1 MAKKKHNQNKHS
13 SSKKSSNKKGD
24 PFQSKLE
31 FRVRDS
37 YRERTK
43 TIRHDV
49 SLTPD
54 IREGLDYDPIRQKRR
69 IQATIAT
76 MEEVKRRV
84 QHLCPD
90 VPDIYSTEEEWIEIN
105 AFPSP
110 AYDFEE
116 RYTFSALGS
125 AIWIL
130 DQIREA
136 NRMKDLED
144 VLPITELVDEI
155 KYPPIWDPCHGTD
168 MIYNVM
174 SAILHRNDPD
184 TPNAQFISENERFQR
199 FYMTTALAEG
209 RVSQEWVKRKN
220 FDSILAL
227 IPEEVIASAED
238 IYQEK
243 YWDFVT
249 RYFRTRQVVCKMDVQ
264 LKAEIDD
271 FEQRSKDTLLELQE
285 GNHGIA
291 RSLTT
296 PSIHPL
302 LAMNPEKIELPV
314 QYAATDYQQMLA
326 KVQSIDI
333 ERVRLESREADLSDM
348 LDSFG
353 KEMWAISSKPYAYM
367 ERKYGKEIADIWKD
381 FEITEPYAMCF
392 AFMSLL
398 DKGSDL
404 PWCYCAGV
412 NLHASYA
419 SLLPWPRMKFNPYN
433 DGIWYHYEE
442 NQEGFLVGPSEEA
455 LPKKIRIP
463 EFDDWTKLQ
472 FEDKMSEEP
481 DDVEKFNIS
490 HVMYE
495 LTGCLMPRKMDRYT
509 PALKILDRYGIRGK
523 KALPLL
529 YCASVLGEA
538 RHRSTFSLLQQLLES
553 MQVEREEDASQE
565 QSVDALQDQIKA
577 LKAEVKRLKEIS
589 YESGREVQAA
599 HDRYES
605 LAQKAAN
612 DAQELHDLRELLF
625 NQQND
630 LLDEPAGTTELIFP
644 YRTDKRIVVFG
655 GHDSWVKEMKQ
666 KFPDIRFID
675 KGMLPNADLIRHSD
689 EIWIQTNALAH
700 KHFYRIIDEVRKNSI
715 PLRYFTFAGVSKCAE
730 QLVRSIEHA

>member
-1 MAKKKHNQNKHS
+1 
-13 SSKKSSNKKGD
+13 
-24 PFQSKLE
+24 
-31 FRVRDS
+31 
-37 YRERTK
+37 
-43 TIRHDV
+43 
-49 SLTPD
+49 
-54 IREGLDYDPIRQKRR
+54 
-69 IQATIAT
+69 
-76 MEEVKRRV
+76 
-84 QHLCPD
+84 
-90 VPDIYSTEEEWIEIN
+90 
-105 AFPSP
+105 
-110 AYDFEE
+110 
-116 RYTFSALGS
+116 
-125 AIWIL
+125 
-130 DQIREA
+130 
-136 NRMKDLED
+136 
-144 VLPITELVDEI
+144 
-155 KYPPIWDPCHGTD
+155 
-168 MIYNVM
+168 
-174 SAILHRNDPD
+174 
-184 TPNAQFISENERFQR
+184 
-199 FYMTTALAEG
+199 
-209 RVSQEWVKRKN
+209 
-220 FDSILAL
+220 
-227 IPEEVIASAED
+227 
-238 IYQEK
+238 
-243 YWDFVT
+243 
-249 RYFRTRQVVCKMDVQ
+249 
-264 LKAEIDD
+264 
-271 FEQRSKDTLLELQE
+271 
-285 GNHGIA
+285 
-291 RSLTT
+291 
-296 PSIHPL
+296 
-302 LAMNPEKIELPV
+302 
-314 QYAATDYQQMLA
+314 
-326 KVQSIDI
+326 
-333 ERVRLESREADLSDM
+333 
-348 LDSFG
+348 
-353 KEMWAISSKPYAYM
+353 
-367 ERKYGKEIADIWKD
+367 
-381 FEITEPYAMCF
+381 MCF

-481 DDVEKFNIS
+481 DDVEKFNLS